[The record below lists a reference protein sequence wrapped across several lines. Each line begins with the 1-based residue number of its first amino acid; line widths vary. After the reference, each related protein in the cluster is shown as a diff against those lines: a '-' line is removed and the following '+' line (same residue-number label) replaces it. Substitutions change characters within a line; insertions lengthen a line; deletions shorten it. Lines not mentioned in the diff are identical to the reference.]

1 MKWFYLDIS
10 TEVLTLL
17 LKYQNVNTAYLCIA
31 NENDVEKYFRIQF
44 MFNNRNG
51 QSNNCFCVNKIA
63 FIVSK

>member
-17 LKYQNVNTAYLCIA
+17 LKYQDVNTAYLCIA

-44 MFNNRNG
+44 MFNN

>member
-17 LKYQNVNTAYLCIA
+17 LKFQEVNTSYLCIA
-31 NENDVEKYFRIQF
+31 IENDIEKYFRVQF

-51 QSNNCFCVNKIA
+51 QPNNCFCVNKIA
-63 FIVSK
+63 FIVSE